1 MLKSALIVVAVSIA
15 AGATIRAWAFAIFAF
30 FLMAAFGVVILLKG
44 SSLTE
49 AIVSSLKLLV
59 LMEICYLAGLFAFS
73 LWGAQSKAPEKE
85 RHCRPLACDRQTSP
99 RIRPSRLYDK
109 RPGLTGHVFQ
119 ESSLGSKACWEIR
132 AERVFPR
139 ITKSQASVQL
149 ERYSISRESLF

>member
-73 LWGAQSKAPEKE
+73 LWGHSQRRRKKNAIA
-85 RHCRPLACDRQTSP
+85 DRSHATG
-99 RIRPSRLYDK
+99 K
-109 RPGLTGHVFQ
+109 RPHG
-119 ESSLGSKACWEIR
+119 
-132 AERVFPR
+132 
-139 ITKSQASVQL
+139 
-149 ERYSISRESLF
+149 